1 MVDGTIYISTPDNAW
16 AIDARDGHEI
26 WHYYWKT
33 RGGTHIANRGLGMW
47 NNYLFMETPDD
58 YLVSLDA
65 KTGKERWHKVIADF
79 SLQYFSTTA
88 PVIVGNH
95 VLVGTGNDLD
105 APGFLQS
112 FDPETGELQWKFN
125 TVPMNEGDAGL
136 DTWPSLDAA
145 RHGGAQPWMPGAYD
159 PETHLYIFGTGNP
172 TPAYTA
178 GRGEGDNL
186 FTCSLMAVHV
196 DTGKMAWYFQ
206 TSPHDMHDWDSAQT
220 PILFDARINGKM
232 RKLVSTAARNG
243 VFFTLDRTTGES
255 IVTSTYGSS
264 TNWVKGLNKAGGPVR
279 KTEKDPAVGGSIV
292 SPPAGGTINWQP
304 PAYSPDTGLFYVSEH
319 NGYSIFYLTDLDP
332 RGSMGLGG
340 KEEVNVGSGGSFL
353 TAIDPKTGKA
363 AWRHRYPSVGGG
375 GGGGGLLAT
384 AGGLVFGG
392 DGSGNIVAFDAANGK
407 PLWHS
412 GIDGVSAP
420 PQTYMLDGHQYLL
433 VASNDTLYAFTLY
446 LIAHAP
452 RVDAAHPGAPAGA
465 ACRGP
470 AAGTAPGRGGHR
482 ARPICVGAGLELLV
496 EGSSGPSGRRR
507 VCHAGRDDVPAMVD
521 RRGSRAPALDALDHG
536 RPAAEREERC
546 RVAVHHGREPGQGSA
561 SGSAAMDGRARARH
575 GNRRRRTSSRSEP
588 ASGLQRRSVAQ
599 AAQGGRFHRVHVES
613 FSAHRRRAMAGAAA
627 DDEERRPR
635 DGCDHGVHRIA
646 ARRRS
651 GGRAFRRVW
660 RVEARMDDVDH
671 GGRRS
676 PGRRHRAGGD
686 RHAQH
691 RAVVHPSLAGVRRV
705 VGCRQG
711 LRRPGSHGANR
722 HARVPRAH
730 AHRGALRVPRAL
742 DASEAAAERRRR
754 SVLSSR
760 FVAVLFRRSP
770 WREVLAL
777 RPKCGSL
784 ARQER
789 RDGDTRG
796 VLRIDRRL
804 GRRGRT
810 SSGRSSGTG
819 PSRSSR
825 RSVRRK

>member
-1 MVDGTIYISTPDNAW
+1 MTTIKASALMVDGTIYISTPDNAW

-112 FDPETGELQWKFN
+112 FDPETGELQWKFY
-125 TVPMNEGDAGL
+125 TVPMNEGDPGL

-159 PETHLYIFGTGNP
+159 PETQLYIFGTGNP

-186 FTCSLMAVHV
+186 FTCSLMAVNV

-264 TNWVKGLNKAGGPVR
+264 TNWVKGLNKAAARVR
-279 KTEKDPAVGGSIV
+279 KTEKDPAVGGSLV

-319 NGYSIFYLTDLDP
+319 NGYSIFYLTDPDP

-433 VASNDTLYAFTLY
+433 VASNDTLYTFTLY
-446 LIAHAP
+446 LIGHAP

-465 ACRGP
+465 A
-470 AAGTAPGRGGHR
+470 GRGQR
-482 ARPICVGAGLELLV
+482 QAPRPVEATTALDRYVSAPDSSFSWKVLRDLPADGVSATLV
-496 EGSSGPSGRRR
+496 EMTSQRWLTDAEVERPLWTHWITVVRPPSVKSDVALLFITGGSLDKDPPQGP
-507 VCHAGRDDVPAMVD
+507 P
-521 RRGSRAPALDALDHG
+521 
-536 RPAAEREERC
+536 
-546 RVAVHHGREPGQGSA
+546 
-561 SGSAAMDGRARARH
+561 AMDGRARARH
-575 GNRRRRTSSRSEP
+575 GNRRRRTSSRAEP
-588 ASGLQRRSVAQ
+588 ASRLQETIRRTS
-599 AAQGGRFHRVHVES
+599 R
-613 FSAHRRRAMAGAAA
+613 
-627 DDEERRPR
+627 
-635 DGCDHGVHRIA
+635 
-646 ARRRS
+646 ARRTI
-651 GGRAFRRVW
+651 
-660 RVEARMDDVDH
+660 
-671 GGRRS
+671 
-676 PGRRHRAGGD
+676 
-686 RHAQH
+686 
-691 RAVVHPSLAGVRRV
+691 
-705 VGCRQG
+705 
-711 LRRPGSHGANR
+711 
-722 HARVPRAH
+722 
-730 AHRGALRVPRAL
+730 
-742 DASEAAAERRRR
+742 
-754 SVLSSR
+754 SSR
-760 FVAVLFRRSP
+760 
-770 WREVLAL
+770 
-777 RPKCGSL
+777 
-784 ARQER
+784 
-789 RDGDTRG
+789 TRG
-796 VLRIDRRL
+796 VIFCAPATSD
-804 GRRGRT
+804 GRRGCR
-810 SSGRSSGTG
+810 
-819 PSRSSR
+819 
-825 RSVRRK
+825 